1 MVNQKEENGNFQEQ
15 LTDLKKEKS
24 VLSQMIS
31 ATLKRSNLLNEEL
44 GHYWSFY
51 YLLNTIKWISY
62 ISQHH

>member
-1 MVNQKEENGNFQEQ
+1 
-15 LTDLKKEKS
+15 
-24 VLSQMIS
+24 MIS

>member
-44 GHYWSFY
+44 GHY
-51 YLLNTIKWISY
+51 
-62 ISQHH
+62 

>member
-51 YLLNTIKWISY
+51 YLLNTIK
-62 ISQHH
+62 